1 MPSSPAATS
10 TFRAVHGTELAY
22 HVYGDAGAPLIC
34 LPGGPMR
41 VSSYLGN
48 LAGLSARQRLVMLD
62 LRGTGASAVPADP
75 ASYRCDHQVADV
87 EALRDHLGLDRLNL
101 LGHSAGANLAV
112 HYAIRHPH
120 RVNKLVLITPSLR
133 AVGLDVTDEMRREI
147 IARRRDEP
155 WYAAAAAAFERLTTD
170 EGTDA
175 DWDAIAPLRYGRWD
189 AVAQSDY
196 AANDGE
202 INHDAASVF
211 GGPGV
216 FDPESTRAALAAIE
230 SPVLLLAGEFD
241 LNTVPR
247 VAADYAA
254 LFRNAEFVVQPA
266 AGHSPWLD
274 DPDWFTRAV
283 DSFLHK

>member
-1 MPSSPAATS
+1 V
-10 TFRAVHGTELAY
+10 R
-22 HVYGDAGAPLIC
+22 
-34 LPGGPMR
+34 
-41 VSSYLGN
+41 
-48 LAGLSARQRLVMLD
+48 D
-62 LRGTGASAVPADP
+62 LRGTGESAVPDDP
-75 ASYRCDHQVADV
+75 ASYRCDRQVDDV
-87 EALRDHLGLDRLNL
+87 EALRDHLGLDRVNL

-155 WYAAAAAAFERLTTD
+155 WYAEAAAAYERLTTD

-175 DWDAIAPLRYGRWD
+175 DWAAIAPLRYGRWD
-189 AVAQSDY
+189 AAAQADY
-196 AANDGE
+196 AVNDSE
-202 INHDAASVF
+202 INDEAAGVF
-211 GGPGV
+211 GGPGA
-216 FDPESTRAALAAIE
+216 FDPESTRAALGAIE

-247 VAADYAA
+247 VAADFAA
-254 LFRNAEFVVQPA
+254 LFPNAEFVVQPA

-283 DSFLHK
+283 YSFLHKESDAGERV